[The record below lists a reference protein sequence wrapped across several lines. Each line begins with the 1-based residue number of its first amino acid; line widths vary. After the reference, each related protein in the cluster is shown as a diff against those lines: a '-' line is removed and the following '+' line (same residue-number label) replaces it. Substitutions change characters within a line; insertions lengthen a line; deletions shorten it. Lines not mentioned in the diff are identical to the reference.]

1 MVCCK
6 PIMHL
11 DHIAI
16 VASDCASLRHF
27 FVDIAGL
34 TEGRRPPFGS
44 VGHWLYLDGRAV
56 LHLIQ
61 RTVRDTDPDSVSCRE
76 RPGPPARIDHL
87 ALRVEH
93 AGHWQALLARLR
105 EHRMPYLLSGHR
117 AQQEQQLFV
126 TPVPDVTVEFVIE
139 ARHLA

>member
-1 MVCCK
+1 
-6 PIMHL
+6 MHL

-16 VASDCASLRHF
+16 VASESDCASLRSF
-27 FVDIAGL
+27 FVDVAGL

-44 VGHWLYLDGRAV
+44 AGHWLYLDGRAV

-61 RTVRDTDPDSVSCRE
+61 RTEPDSGSGSSHGLTR
-76 RPGPPARIDHL
+76 PPARIDHL

-93 AGHWQALLARLR
+93 AGQWQALLARLR
-105 EHRMPYLLSGHR
+105 QHRMPYVLSGHR

-126 TPVPDVTVEFVIE
+126 TPVPDVTVEFVIQTQC
-139 ARHLA
+139 LA

>member
-1 MVCCK
+1 
-6 PIMHL
+6 MHL

-16 VASDCASLRHF
+16 VASAPDCARLLSF

-34 TEGRRPPFGS
+34 TEGQRPPFGS

-61 RTVRDTDPDSVSCRE
+61 RPLSEPVNDHDVP
-76 RPGPPARIDHL
+76 RPCARIDHL

-93 AGHWQALLARLR
+93 AGQWQALLARLR

-139 ARHLA
+139 ARYLV

>member
-1 MVCCK
+1 
-6 PIMHL
+6 MHL

-16 VASDCASLRHF
+16 VASASDCARLRHF

-44 VGHWLYLDGRAV
+44 AGHWLYLDGRAV

-61 RTVRDTDPDSVSCRE
+61 RPQPETGHGLDETH
-76 RPGPPARIDHL
+76 PPARIDHL
-87 ALRVEH
+87 ALRVER
-93 AGHWQALLARLR
+93 AGQWQALLARLR
-105 EHRMPYLLSGHR
+105 EHRIPYLLSGHR

-139 ARHLA
+139 AQYLA